1 MMIDLYKDPFWE
13 LVDFF
18 NDPFERKVRNCGLK
32 NIKRPHN
39 LVNVKDESGNVIA
52 QKLTVVTTPFK
63 KEDVKVSILDDV
75 LTVECGSENV
85 KDEKNEDVIYRGI
98 SSQQYEFSIRLG
110 ENIDQ
115 GKIKAENKD
124 GMLTINMPLIPPEPA
139 PERKAIEVTVG

>member
-1 MMIDLYKDPFWE
+1 ME
-13 LVDFF
+13 C
-18 NDPFERKVRNCGLK
+18 EGCGK
-32 NIKRPHN
+32 
-39 LVNVKDESGNVIA
+39 SGRSLTSLAQAEIVA

-75 LTVECGSENV
+75 LTGECGSENV

-124 GMLTINMPLIPPEPA
+124 GMLTINMPLIPPEPT